1 MKKYSKGWLLLTAIV
16 AIAAAAAATGGLAV
30 AGSTDAPASAKG
42 SVRRTGSSRATI
54 SRWRARSRS
63 I

>member
-30 AGSTDAPASAKG
+30 AGSTDAPARRRDL
-42 SVRRTGSSRATI
+42 VR
-54 SRWRARSRS
+54 
-63 I
+63 